1 MKNPELENE
10 VLKLKNL
17 ISEVNFSM
25 STLHENSVE
34 VRITYKD
41 AEKGQPPK
49 LDLWRLI
56 EHVDYLK

>member
-10 VLKLKNL
+10 VNKLKNL
-17 ISEVNFSM
+17 INEVNFCMSM
-25 STLHENSVE
+25 LHENNVE

-41 AEKGQPPK
+41 AGKGEPPK
-49 LDLWRLI
+49 LDVWRLI